1 MYWQRTSTA
10 IPAFSVQASNA
21 SVIRAFSAGYDNAD
35 VGGYDGDYAYP
46 SQLAVLNQNVSGLAY
61 YTSQPL

>member
-1 MYWQRTSTA
+1 MYWQQSSTA

-35 VGGYDGDYAYP
+35 VGGEDGYYFLP
-46 SQLAVLNQNVSGLAY
+46 S
-61 YTSQPL
+61 